1 MKHESHSQMVW
12 WILVANLT
20 IMLFP
25 PIHLFFASGSMPMA
39 LFFFFGSGILLVISM
54 MVLRAIDP
62 STEKEE

>member
-1 MKHESHSQMVW
+1 MKLEKHSQVVW

-25 PIHLFFASGSMPMA
+25 PIHLFFARGSMPMA
-39 LFFFFGSGILLVISM
+39 LFYFFGSGIFLVISM

-62 STEKEE
+62 NTGEE